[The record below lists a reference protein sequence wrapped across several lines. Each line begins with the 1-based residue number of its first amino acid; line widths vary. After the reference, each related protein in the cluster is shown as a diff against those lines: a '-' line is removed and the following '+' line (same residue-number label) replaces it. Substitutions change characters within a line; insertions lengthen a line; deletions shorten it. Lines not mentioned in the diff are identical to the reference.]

1 MATATKHN
9 LIEIETFAG
18 PGGPLSMPQSLD
30 RKVGEWRDAESKAR
44 AAEKSLT
51 LLLFDQGE
59 KPQPTD
65 DLITQAKLLREL
77 ANEKLKDAIAAMRPQ
92 R

>member
-1 MATATKHN
+1 M
-9 LIEIETFAG
+9 
-18 PGGPLSMPQSLD
+18 SMPQSLD

-77 ANEKLKDAIAAMRPQ
+77 ANEKLKAAIAAMKPQ